1 MSRLAISAVTSHLGG
16 LAAEALLAHGV
27 EPSRIVGIT
36 RDATRAAD
44 LAARGVEIRE
54 GDYADQASYEQAL
67 AGVDRLLLVSSGD
80 MGGDR
85 AAQHGNVIAAAKAA
99 GVQLVAYT
107 SILNA
112 DTTTIQLAHAHQGT
126 ERILAESD
134 VPYVLLRNGWYTENY
149 LNPLDAILAHGL
161 VGSAGEGKVQV
172 AARKDYAEAAARVL
186 ASEEP
191 QAGKVYELAGETP
204 YTLAQLAE
212 QITVVTGTQVAYVDV
227 PEAAYAEILAGAGL
241 PAAFAG
247 VLADSSTAV
256 GRGELVTAS
265 TDLTDLLGRP
275 STPVAETVAEAA
287 QALQQ
292 A

>member
-1 MSRLAISAVTSHLGG
+1 
-16 LAAEALLAHGV
+16 
-27 EPSRIVGIT
+27 
-36 RDATRAAD
+36 
-44 LAARGVEIRE
+44 
-54 GDYADQASYEQAL
+54 
-67 AGVDRLLLVSSGD
+67 

-212 QITVVTGTQVAYVDV
+212 QITAVTGTQV
-227 PEAAYAEILAGAGL
+227 PTSTCPRPPMRRSSLAPVCPPRL
-241 PAAFAG
+241 PVCWLIRAPPSAVA
-247 VLADSSTAV
+247 SS
-256 GRGELVTAS
+256 
-265 TDLTDLLGRP
+265 
-275 STPVAETVAEAA
+275 
-287 QALQQ
+287 
-292 A
+292 